1 MPNLIKNGQLINDN
15 WTVLR
20 EATGPEVLTAA
31 PGKNFI
37 VPFKFWNAYKDQLE
51 E

>member
-20 EATGPEVLTAA
+20 EATGPEVLTAV
-31 PGKNFI
+31 PGKQKVRF
-37 VPFKFWNAYKDQLE
+37 
-51 E
+51 